1 MPQLLIAQVTEAD
14 LETINDSTQVIAN
27 DSLVA
32 EKKDSVIVVPEL
44 KVKLKPKMMQMP
56 YFMGEMASG
65 SKEVSHSLSIEYTA
79 PNEIIDEET
88 WFEKNKLQLP
98 NYEVPNKY
106 RGIKGNLPPGTPT
119 EYKGNMLIQAIHSDE
134 YNMLIYGEDFSSG
147 RFLLITNNEMTEC
160 LYLFDFANYMM
171 SPVYMEQERMFV
183 VQSLLWAQIVN
194 DTLYVS
200 HSHKTYSNSSN
211 GMNAYITAIDLK
223 TSEVIWRSK
232 PLVCNTSN
240 FILYDDMIV
249 SGYGFSKEK
258 DYIYTLNKRT
268 GVIAQKISVKA
279 GPYYIVPKDGKFHI
293 RTYNTD
299 YIFKID

>member
-1 MPQLLIAQVTEAD
+1 M
-14 LETINDSTQVIAN
+14 TIDSIDVVVNDSMHKA
-27 DSLVA
+27 
-32 EKKDSVIVVPEL
+32 KKDSVIVVPEL
-44 KVKLKPKMMQMP
+44 KIKLKPKMMQMP

-65 SKEVSHSLSIEYTA
+65 SKEVSHKLSIEYTA

-98 NYEVPNKY
+98 KYEIPNQY

-119 EYKGNMLIQAIHSDE
+119 TFKGNMIIQAIHSDE
-134 YNMLIYGEDFSSG
+134 YNMLIYGEDFSTG
-147 RFLLITNNEMTEC
+147 RYLLVTNKDMTEC
-160 LYLFDFANYMM
+160 LYLYDFSNYMM

-183 VQSLLWAQIVN
+183 IQSLLWAQIEN

-211 GMNAYITAIDLK
+211 GMNAYITAIDMK
-223 TSEVIWRSK
+223 TSEVIWRTK

-240 FILYDDMIV
+240 FIIYDDMIV
-249 SGYGFSKEK
+249 CGYGFSKEK
-258 DYIYTLNKRT
+258 DFIYTLNKST

-299 YIFKID
+299 YIFSID